1 MPTPA
6 NSRRDFLPKAAAATA
21 FPALRRAYKTPKPN
35 AIFLHSHDSR
45 RYLVKDVFRSMKSL
59 LDTRPICHKSDAT
72 IRGQVF
78 CSFPALLMVR
88 NWKSAWRKEWKLEWA
103 EVIGDL
109 DHIIEMEV
117 AISGKGY
124 V

>member
-1 MPTPA
+1 
-6 NSRRDFLPKAAAATA
+6 
-21 FPALRRAYKTPKPN
+21 
-35 AIFLHSHDSR
+35 
-45 RYLVKDVFRSMKSL
+45 MKSL

-124 V
+124 VFRGQTPGVAGKVFQAYGVALPPALRSCRTYLQFDLAGEKTCH